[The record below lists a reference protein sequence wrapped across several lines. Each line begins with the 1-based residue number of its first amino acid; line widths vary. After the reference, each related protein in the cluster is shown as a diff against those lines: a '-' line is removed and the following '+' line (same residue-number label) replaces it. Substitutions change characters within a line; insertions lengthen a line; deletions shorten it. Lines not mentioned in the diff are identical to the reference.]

1 MSAPL
6 FDSGVEI
13 ETRVVTSNTG
23 YALCEVIQ
31 GLAADLLVVKAL
43 PDARGGTLPLHV
55 DWLYQIIPTRLL
67 VAKESGQNRK

>member
-1 MSAPL
+1 
-6 FDSGVEI
+6 
-13 ETRVVTSNTG
+13 
-23 YALCEVIQ
+23 LCEVIQ

-67 VAKESGQNRK
+67 VAKERGPNRK